1 MARISKRQ
9 AMFNTLVANTICA
22 GIDYEGGKITLET
35 LLAIYRQNRLFAI
48 QHLNDLYD
56 KEWYQ
61 SYAVNKIQ
69 QIISETA
76 VKRA

>member
-9 AMFNTLVANTICA
+9 AMFNTLVVNVIVAEK
-22 GIDYEGGKITLET
+22 DYREGNLTLEM
-35 LLAIYRQNRLFAI
+35 LLLIYRQNRIFAI

-61 SYAVNKIQ
+61 SHAVNRIKKI
-69 QIISETA
+69 IAETA
-76 VKRA
+76 ISA